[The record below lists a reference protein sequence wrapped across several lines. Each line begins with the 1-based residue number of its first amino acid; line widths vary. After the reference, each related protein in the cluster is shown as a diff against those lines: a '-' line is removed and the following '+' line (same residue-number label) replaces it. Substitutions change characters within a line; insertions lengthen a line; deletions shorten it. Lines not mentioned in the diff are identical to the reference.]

1 MRLQKRGGK
10 IIKGRDCR
18 HCDPCRHVCGL
29 AQGLGGIPSGKGNLE
44 RNRDGKNREGRLGE
58 MLRILTAHRKTVLTG
73 VREKQ
78 KQIDCLDYLTNQIRQ
93 QNHG

>member
-1 MRLQKRGGK
+1 
-10 IIKGRDCR
+10 
-18 HCDPCRHVCGL
+18 
-29 AQGLGGIPSGKGNLE
+29 
-44 RNRDGKNREGRLGE
+44 

-73 VREKQ
+73 VQEKQ

>member
-1 MRLQKRGGK
+1 
-10 IIKGRDCR
+10 
-18 HCDPCRHVCGL
+18 
-29 AQGLGGIPSGKGNLE
+29 
-44 RNRDGKNREGRLGE
+44 

-78 KQIDCLDYLTNQIRQ
+78 KQIDCLDYLANQIRQ